1 MSQKRPSRLQKRDS
15 NSKREVRTWKE
26 LGTRVKQTMWDN
38 WSTWPVVESKC
49 SVSRLDS
56 WNLNAQFV
64 LKIPRLLWM
73 HSEALRFRFN
83 GKRYGELEI
92 PKMFEMNPYSI
103 DVKLHFFN
111 YKFWPTRPILTSERW
126 VDWFLALWAESRAL
140 DLAFKVFYWRHVV
153 KMKVSVIEESREP
166 IWWAPDWNGF
176 SCYQRP
182 SSTATRYTLTY
193 TVMYTPAY
201 KNLQY
206 QTL

>member
-1 MSQKRPSRLQKRDS
+1 MPLFTRFRSTVFKFSYIERSSCEREKFFLSVVDIRSSIIHLLRESCTNMSQKRPSRLQKRDS

-83 GKRYGELEI
+83 GKRYGELEV
-92 PKMFEMNPYSI
+92 PKIFEMNPYSI
-103 DVKLHFFN
+103 DVKLYFLK
-111 YKFWPTRPILTSERW
+111 YKFLPTRPNLTLCWLVLGLTGR
-126 VDWFLALWAESRAL
+126 
-140 DLAFKVFYWRHVV
+140 
-153 KMKVSVIEESREP
+153 IQ
-166 IWWAPDWNGF
+166 GF
-176 SCYQRP
+176 RSG
-182 SSTATRYTLTY
+182 L
-193 TVMYTPAY
+193 
-201 KNLQY
+201 
-206 QTL
+206 